1 MINDTFEFVNEV
13 HELTI
18 DNGCTL
24 GGDHT
29 SIRISLIIGLMKH
42 TTLTSISWT
51 LSILERRQKTNF
63 SFLTAI
69 HMNKQTEL
77 LWAPALV
84 LY

>member
-1 MINDTFEFVNEV
+1 M
-13 HELTI
+13 
-18 DNGCTL
+18 
-24 GGDHT
+24 
-29 SIRISLIIGLMKH
+29 GLMKH

-84 LY
+84 LQLLYVQH